1 MKIIIKELK
10 IEELNGLTDIHIMIQ
25 NERSN
30 VHPLL
35 TVNRGKELYLE
46 VMLDERLRKR
56 HGVVQEGEV
65 RKLWR

>member
-1 MKIIIKELK
+1 M
-10 IEELNGLTDIHIMIQ
+10 TDIHIMIQ

-30 VHPLL
+30 VHPPL